1 MKVISAEL
9 IPVLDENSIVVARQ
23 TAGRAAKRMGMGVVD
38 QTKIVTVTSELAR
51 NIVRYAKVGEVVI
64 EEISDSLRSGL
75 RISFKDNGPGIPD
88 IERAMQD
95 GFTTGGG
102 MGFGLSGSKR
112 LVDDFEII
120 SQIGV
125 GTTVIVKKWKNA

>member
-1 MKVISAEL
+1 MKIVSAEL
-9 IPVLDENSIVVARQ
+9 VAVVDENSIVVARQ
-23 TAGRAAKRMGMGVVD
+23 AAGRAAKRMGMGIVD

-51 NIVRYAKVGEVVI
+51 NIVRYAKAGEVVI
-64 EEISDSLRSGL
+64 EEVSDALRSGL
-75 RISFKDNGPGIPD
+75 RISFKDKGPGIAD
-88 IERAMQD
+88 IQQAMQD
-95 GFTTGGG
+95 GFTTGRG

-112 LVDDFEII
+112 LVNDFEII

>member
-1 MKVISAEL
+1 MKVLSAEL
-9 IPVLDENSIVVARQ
+9 VAVLDENSIVVARQ
-23 TAGRAAKRMGMGVVD
+23 AAGRAAKRMGMGVVD

-64 EEISDSLRSGL
+64 EEISDALRSGL
-75 RISFKDNGPGIPD
+75 RISFKDKGPGIAD
-88 IERAMQD
+88 IERAMRD

-112 LVDDFEII
+112 LVNDFEII
-120 SQIGV
+120 SQVGV
-125 GTTVIVKKWKNA
+125 GTTVVIKKWKNA

>member
-95 GFTTGGG
+95 GYTTGGG

-112 LVDDFEII
+112 LVNDFEII

>member
-112 LVDDFEII
+112 LVNDFEII

>member
-1 MKVISAEL
+1 MPISAEL

-95 GFTTGGG
+95 GYTTGGG

-112 LVDDFEII
+112 LVNDFEII

-125 GTTVIVKKWKNA
+125 GTTVIVKRWKNRH